1 MMVEVK
7 VTQPITLT
15 CQPGSVV
22 VITEE
27 QADALKGYVEEVKKP
42 APKKA
47 AKGK

>member
-1 MMVEVK
+1 MVEVK
-7 VTQPITLT
+7 VTQPITVT

-22 VITEE
+22 ILTEA
-27 QADALKGYVEEVKKP
+27 QAEAVKGFVEEVKKP